1 MDKIT
6 DLLFNTPNKIVF
18 IWGAIISALCYYF
31 YRHTKSRPL
40 LSCLPG
46 VWTSLGLLGTFFSIC
61 ISFNALP
68 DPQNINIHDFIK
80 QVIPAFTT
88 SIEGLIFA
96 LITTVWAKIKFAK
109 EDSEE
114 SEHLDNT
121 SPEEYIR
128 HIAQRAAGLNNI
140 IKEGINKL
148 DNSINGRSSTINDCI
163 ANLEASI
170 NDQGS
175 TISADIANL
184 NNSIKNQNNVLQK
197 FVNDFTGR
205 MDDIFKEMRGSMEQM
220 VQTYGNEQ
228 FARTSEVLENIATQM
243 SGIAQNIIIEQG
255 KSVSKSMEATNN
267 GIEGIRN
274 TMVEKFS
281 TMMTQMEQSLT
292 KLNEKQQH
300 NIQDSQERMSES
312 LESTINANKATVD
325 NLRSS
330 MEDCVNGIHE
340 EVRKECDGLGAA
352 IKENVESL
360 RIAYDYINSLMAEI
374 RQNYDAAAECFGEAV
389 KIADHTNDSSR
400 KSIDAANKSLEAVE
414 KTNERVAQVIDTLD
428 KRQENIEQLTK
439 SIHSMSATIEELQK
453 LESDINEIIHSRK

>member
-1 MDKIT
+1 MIFFFNKGN
-6 DLLFNTPNKIVF
+6 LWVLFIGVL
-18 IWGAIISALCYYF
+18 ISLCCRIIYKA
-31 YRHTKSRPL
+31 TASRPL

-46 VWTSLGLLGTFFSIC
+46 VWTSLGLLGTFFFIC
-61 ISFNALP
+61 YSLHGLP
-68 DPQNINIHDFIK
+68 ENFDIREIIGK
-80 QVIPAFTT
+80 VIPAFTT
-88 SIEGLIFA
+88 SIIGLICA
-96 LITTVWAKIKFAK
+96 LITTVWVKVKFAK
-109 EDSEE
+109 EDSVE
-114 SEHLDNT
+114 SEHLDNI

-128 HIAQRAAGLNNI
+128 HIAQKVAGLNNI
-140 IKEGINKL
+140 IKDGIITL
-148 DNSINGRSSTINDCI
+148 D
-163 ANLEASI
+163 
-170 NDQGS
+170 
-175 TISADIANL
+175 
-184 NNSIKNQNNVLQK
+184 NSIKNQNNVLQK
-197 FVNDFTGR
+197 FVNDFAGR

-228 FARTSEVLENIATQM
+228 FARTSEVLKDIATQM
-243 SGIAQNIIIEQG
+243 SGIAQNIISEQG

-274 TMVEKFS
+274 TMVKKFS
-281 TMMTQMEQSLT
+281 TMMAQMEQSLT

-312 LESTINANKATVD
+312 IESTINANKVTVD

-340 EVRKECDGLGAA
+340 AVKKECDGLGAA
-352 IKENVESL
+352 IKDNVESL

-389 KIADHTNDSSR
+389 KVADHTNDSSR

-414 KTNERVAQVIDTLD
+414 KTNERVVQVIDTLD

-453 LESDINEIIHSRK
+453 LESVINKIIHSMK